1 MAPILTYG
9 GEYAARYIIFHHLL
23 VIMAAEL
30 RLPANAAAHH
40 GDICE
45 TIGICGIWGGLGRYL
60 EAVGHGRVCGCVVHC
75 HLAENGKKRDLS

>member
-1 MAPILTYG
+1 
-9 GEYAARYIIFHHLL
+9 
-23 VIMAAEL
+23 MAAEL

-60 EAVGHGRVCGCVVHC
+60 EAVGHGRESTGQTLVQCKTVAYRGLEVLRGLV
-75 HLAENGKKRDLS
+75 